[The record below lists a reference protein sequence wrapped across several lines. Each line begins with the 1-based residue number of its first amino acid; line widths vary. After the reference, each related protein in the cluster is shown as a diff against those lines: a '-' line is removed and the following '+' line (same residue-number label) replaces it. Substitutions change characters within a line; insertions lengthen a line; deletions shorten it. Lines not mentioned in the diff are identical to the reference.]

1 MLLLAFGPFTLVTER
16 ADDDRTGLEE
26 ADHAFSVGL
35 HIYVRLSVC
44 LSPPP
49 LSLSLSHCLCV
60 FVHVCWSVNAVHL
73 RSKTHRTVS

>member
-44 LSPPP
+44 LSPPSFS
-49 LSLSLSHCLCV
+49 LSLSLFVCLCTCLL
-60 FVHVCWSVNAVHL
+60 VC
-73 RSKTHRTVS
+73 

>member
-35 HIYVRLSVC
+35 HVYVRLSVC
-44 LSPPP
+44 LSVSLSPRP
-49 LSLSLSHCLCV
+49 SLSLFVCLCTCLL
-60 FVHVCWSVNAVHL
+60 VC
-73 RSKTHRTVS
+73 